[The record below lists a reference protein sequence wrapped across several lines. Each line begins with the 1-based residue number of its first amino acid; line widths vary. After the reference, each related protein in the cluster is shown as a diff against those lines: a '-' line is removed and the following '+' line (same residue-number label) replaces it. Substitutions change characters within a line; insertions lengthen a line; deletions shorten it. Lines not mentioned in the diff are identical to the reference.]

1 MEYGCKRS
9 TFWKD
14 RSIKITNVIEEV
26 TKMII
31 KDGIAYADDYKP
43 LLKVTGVRPLENYKL
58 WLRFNNDEERIFDCS
73 ALLMKPA
80 FVPLQ
85 NEEVFRSV
93 YIDFGAPVWND
104 GDIDIAPEHLYE
116 NSQPINQ

>member
-1 MEYGCKRS
+1 M
-9 TFWKD
+9 
-14 RSIKITNVIEEV
+14 
-26 TKMII
+26 
-31 KDGIAYADDYKP
+31 
-43 LLKVTGVRPLENYKL
+43 ENYKL

-73 ALLMKPA
+73 ALLVKPV
-80 FVPLQ
+80 FKPLQ

-116 NSQPINQ
+116 NSQPVG